1 MSRLWRGALW
11 GLALAFG
18 LGAGYRA
25 FLWAPAET
33 GPPALTVSAPV
44 AEEAGPIQAVRVTTP
59 AELGAARAEGA
70 VLTLKED
77 SGELH
82 FVSSLS
88 LALDCGASGWDVDQN
103 TALAQAAA
111 QGEAR
116 SIALVS
122 CLRDDALA
130 SARPDLA
137 LRRASGSPWR
147 DSEGL
152 AWLDPEKEEVQ
163 VYLIGLCREIAQLGF
178 DEIVLTHCAYPTQGD
193 TDDLRRP
200 ADPTGQLETFL
211 RRLAGALADFPVSLS
226 LVAEGDC
233 LEADAPSGQSQALLA
248 ILPGRVWAE
257 AADREALSGLDP
269 ILLPEN

>member
-1 MSRLWRGALW
+1 MLW

-25 FLWAPAET
+25 FFWTPAAADAPAL
-33 GPPALTVSAPV
+33 PVSAPV
-44 AEEAGPIQAVRVTTP
+44 EEAAETFQAIRVTSP
-59 AELGAARAEGA
+59 AELAAAKGGGA
-70 VLTLKED
+70 VLSLKED
-77 SGELH
+77 SGKLN

-88 LALDCGASGWDVDQN
+88 LASDCGASGWDVNQN
-103 TALAQAAA
+103 TALAQATA
-111 QGEAR
+111 QEGAR

-122 CLRDDALA
+122 CLRDDTLA

-137 LRRASGSPWR
+137 LRRVSGSPWR

-152 AWLDPEKEEVQ
+152 AWLDPENEEVQ

-200 ADPTGQLETFL
+200 ADPTAQLETFL
-211 RRLAGALADFPVSLS
+211 RRLAGALADFPVALS
-226 LVAEGDC
+226 LVAEEDC
-233 LEADAPSGQSQALLA
+233 LEADALSGQSPALLA
-248 ILPGRVWAE
+248 ILPGQVWAE
-257 AADREALSGLDP
+257 EENREVLSSLDP